1 MHACITPVSVL
12 DLETVSFLTRRSDT
26 LHTRKVSNDT
36 DVFLSIRCQF
46 RAPVILAN
54 DRGLR
59 LKIRRSNTRNVLD
72 DHASRLWFGG
82 AYRDRTDD
90 LLNANQA
97 LSQLS

>member
-12 DLETVSFLTRRSDT
+12 DLETVSFLTRRSDAF
-26 LHTRKVSNDT
+26 LTRKVSNDT
-36 DVFLSIRCQF
+36 DVFLSIRCQC
-46 RAPVILAN
+46 RASVILTG
-54 DRGLR
+54 D
-59 LKIRRSNTRNVLD
+59 LD
-72 DHASRLWFGG
+72 IHPLQDDQTHKVCLMIMQVFWFGG

>member
-1 MHACITPVSVL
+1 MNAFITPVSVL
-12 DLETVSFLTRRSDT
+12 DLETVSFLTLRSDT

-54 DRGLR
+54 D
-59 LKIRRSNTRNVLD
+59 LD
-72 DHASRLWFGG
+72 VHPLQDDQTHKLCLMIMQVFWFGG

-97 LSQLS
+97 LSRLS